1 MDFERDILISTINKT
16 ITEIKKVRDELKENK
31 AQIDKVK
38 GLRARLFELER
49 ALGPRRD
56 WYAEKLS
63 SLDELMS
70 ELSVFKFK
78 VISSSVDEMFNS
90 IEKNLIDGMS
100 FSRVSNEKGDLYAD
114 NKKVGSVEVIREP
127 EHVLKIKV
135 EVLGSSDDFQVDDPN
150 KMYSII
156 SFINTKYNYYSTAD
170 QN

>member
-1 MDFERDILISTINKT
+1 MGYDRDILISTINKT
-16 ITEIKKVRDELKENK
+16 IIEIKKVRDELKDSK
-31 AQIDKVK
+31 AQIDEIK

-56 WYAEKLS
+56 WFVEKLS
-63 SLDELMS
+63 SLDELIN

-100 FSRVSNEKGDLYAD
+100 FSRISNEKGDLCIG
-114 NKKVGSVEVIREP
+114 NNKVGSVEIIKEA
-127 EHVLKIKV
+127 EHVLKIKA

-170 QN
+170 